1 MPTYLSA
8 SENGE
13 EYQAKEKQTNLQ
25 SRKVPENYEAIIEE
39 LQYKLDTGRS
49 QQSQQKLLFLIG
61 GVLAATLLINLIAN
75 WTVYSTIAVILL
87 KILSLLEA
95 SLPLAVSFFLKN
107 PKHALMLRVLGIFL
121 LVSYI
126 FTILWLGFL
135 GGI

>member
-1 MPTYLSA
+1 MSPHLSP
-8 SENGE
+8 SENEE
-13 EYQAKEKQTNLQ
+13 EYQAEEKQTFPP
-25 SRKVPENYEAIIEE
+25 SRKISEKHEAIIEE

-49 QQSQQKLLFLIG
+49 QQSQQKLLLLIG
-61 GVLAATLLINLIAN
+61 GVLAATLLINLIAD
-75 WTVYSTIAVILL
+75 WTAYTAITVILL

-107 PKHALMLRVLGIFL
+107 PKHALILRVLGIFL

>member
-1 MPTYLSA
+1 MSTHLSP
-8 SENGE
+8 SENEE
-13 EYQAKEKQTNLQ
+13 EYQAEEKQTFPQ
-25 SRKVPENYEAIIEE
+25 SRKISEKHEAIIEE

-49 QQSQQKLLFLIG
+49 QQSQQKLLLLIG
-61 GVLAATLLINLIAN
+61 GVLAATLLINLISD
-75 WTVYSTIAVILL
+75 WTAYTAITVILL

-107 PKHALMLRVLGIFL
+107 PKHALILRVLGIFL

>member
-1 MPTYLSA
+1 MSPHLSP
-8 SENGE
+8 SENEE
-13 EYQAKEKQTNLQ
+13 EYQAEEKQTFPQ
-25 SRKVPENYEAIIEE
+25 SRKISEKHEAIIEE

-49 QQSQQKLLFLIG
+49 QQSQQKLLLLIG
-61 GVLAATLLINLIAN
+61 GVLAATLLINLIAD
-75 WTVYSTIAVILL
+75 WTAYTAITVILL

-107 PKHALMLRVLGIFL
+107 PKHALILRVLGIFL